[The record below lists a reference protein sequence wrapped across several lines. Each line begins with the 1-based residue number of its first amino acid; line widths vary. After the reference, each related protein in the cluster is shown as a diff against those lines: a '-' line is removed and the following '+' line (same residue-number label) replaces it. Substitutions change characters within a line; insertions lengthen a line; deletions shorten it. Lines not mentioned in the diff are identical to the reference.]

1 VEHFSSQRRVQ
12 LLRDLLRQYIDTERK
27 LLRSGWRKHGLTER
41 KLLPHRRR
49 EHGTAERKLLQN
61 DRRQRGIAEGKLW
74 FLRQLQWLPPLKMQK
89 VMVSAQ
95 NCSVQ
100 VLFLKR
106 TGTGR
111 GYGSYQK
118 HLAPENGLEY
128 SRGDF

>member
-1 VEHFSSQRRVQ
+1 LQ

-49 EHGTAERKLLQN
+49 EHGTAERKLLR
-61 DRRQRGIAEGKLW
+61 DERRQRGIAEGKRW

-95 NCSVQ
+95 NCNEFQRAGTVP
-100 VLFLKR
+100 KR
-106 TGTGR
+106 TGTCR

-118 HLAPENGLEY
+118 LLAPENGLEY